1 MERSTRHRICYILRK
16 FLVENSA
23 ASSRQIVDKHFIF
36 RTFKFKP
43 SSVNIILS
51 SIISSKVWNRP
62 TYSEPK
68 SIPQSSNIASPDLDE
83 NVQVIDDRTPLKV
96 KVKRATKH
104 IGNLANVIIFYL
116 EIFYNFA
123 TIALLKG
130 NEVFLF

>member
-1 MERSTRHRICYILRK
+1 VK
-16 FLVENSA
+16 FLVETVLRLLAKWWINILFSKL
-23 ASSRQIVDKHFIF
+23 SNFSPFLK
-36 RTFKFKP
+36 
-43 SSVNIILS
+43 NIILS
-51 SIISSKVWNRP
+51 LIISSKVWNRP